1 VRPFSFY
8 LAARVALTLALQIQ
22 LLVVSWQ
29 VYQMTRSTLALGY
42 VGLVQFLPS
51 VGLVLVTGHV
61 ADRHDRSR
69 ILAICYALMVLCAGA
84 LGVIA
89 AVGGGVLW
97 IYAVLLLVGCARA
110 FAGPAGQAMISQLV
124 PEAELPRAVARSAT
138 AWQLATILGPAL
150 GGFLYRV
157 APSLTWVYAL
167 VALLM
172 LASVGFMLRI
182 RLEALPTPSRAVSWS
197 TVLAG
202 LSYIREN
209 KVLLG
214 AISLDLLAVLL
225 GGSVALLPAVAQ
237 DVLHADASA
246 LGALRSAPAVGAL
259 LVGLWLA
266 RFPVQRRAGVV
277 MLACVFGFGLG
288 TIGFGLVRSLPASL
302 AMLGLI
308 GATDMVSVS
317 IRQTLI
323 QLRTPPEMR
332 GRVSAV
338 NQVFIGASNELG
350 EFESGVTAA
359 WLGTVPAIVAGGVGT
374 CLVVVLWALLFRE
387 LRRYEV
393 QPARG

>member
-1 VRPFSFY
+1 
-8 LAARVALTLALQIQ
+8 
-22 LLVVSWQ
+22 
-29 VYQMTRSTLALGY
+29 
-42 VGLVQFLPS
+42 
-51 VGLVLVTGHV
+51 
-61 ADRHDRSR
+61 
-69 ILAICYALMVLCAGA
+69 
-84 LGVIA
+84 
-89 AVGGGVLW
+89 
-97 IYAVLLLVGCARA
+97 
-110 FAGPAGQAMISQLV
+110 
-124 PEAELPRAVARSAT
+124 
-138 AWQLATILGPAL
+138 
-150 GGFLYRV
+150 V

-172 LASVGFMLRI
+172 LASVGFVLQI
-182 RLEALPTPSRAVSWS
+182 RLEALPAPSRAVSWS

-237 DVLHADASA
+237 DVLRADASA
-246 LGALRSAPAVGAL
+246 LGALRGAPAVGAL

-277 MLACVFGFGLG
+277 MLACVFGFGLA
-288 TIGFGLVRSLPASL
+288 TVGFGLARSLPASL
-302 AMLGLI
+302 AMLALI

-323 QLRTPPEMR
+323 QLRTPQEMR

-359 WLGTVPAIVAGGVGT
+359 WLGTVPAIVVGGVGT
-374 CLVVVLWALLFRE
+374 CFVVALWALLFRE

-393 QPARG
+393 QVARG